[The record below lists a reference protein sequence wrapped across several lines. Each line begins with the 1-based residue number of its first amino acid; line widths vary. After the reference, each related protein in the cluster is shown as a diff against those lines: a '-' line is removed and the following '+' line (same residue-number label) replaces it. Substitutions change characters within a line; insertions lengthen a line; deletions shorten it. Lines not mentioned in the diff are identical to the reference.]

1 MALQFE
7 KNASLLDRLP
17 IEGASENELALVEEL
32 RAAILKKRGLSEAPT
47 TGWHAQHFTRARL
60 VHYLRAKNGK
70 VDSALDY
77 LSTAIDALDGIRQK
91 ALEYES
97 SSPLA
102 RDLADRYT
110 PLGFY
115 GIDYR
120 GASVCFYKVGKH
132 DPAGLI
138 RETSLDF
145 YLSLD
150 AYFLLWYWYTLEQE
164 SLAAGM
170 NLAGRVCIVDV
181 SGISLS
187 RALGL
192 VSSFK
197 KQNAS
202 YPGGEAPLPDGAT
215 QIWMVG
221 LPWFIEKLFALVKVL
236 MPASEQA
243 KLRMLAKKDA
253 RYLEQL
259 KGVAAAECMPP
270 DFGGSSAELWPY
282 GDGGDVPK
290 TGAK

>member
-32 RAAILKKRGLSEAPT
+32 RAAILKKRGLSEAPR

-120 GASVCFYKVGKH
+120 GASVCVSRQRRTQMRLTCVSLTH
-132 DPAGLI
+132 DLAVLTC
-138 RETSLDF
+138 RSRLCSFTRWASTT
-145 YLSLD
+145 
-150 AYFLLWYWYTLEQE
+150 LL
-164 SLAAGM
+164 A
-170 NLAGRVCIVDV
+170 
-181 SGISLS
+181 
-187 RALGL
+187 
-192 VSSFK
+192 
-197 KQNAS
+197 
-202 YPGGEAPLPDGAT
+202 
-215 QIWMVG
+215 
-221 LPWFIEKLFALVKVL
+221 
-236 MPASEQA
+236 
-243 KLRMLAKKDA
+243 
-253 RYLEQL
+253 
-259 KGVAAAECMPP
+259 
-270 DFGGSSAELWPY
+270 
-282 GDGGDVPK
+282 
-290 TGAK
+290 